1 MQLLCKIGMRT
12 DRAAVDKS
20 ILHDQI
26 ADSIT
31 NDLTEKEAKF
41 VEAFTT
47 QPTASLQ
54 TVAKAAGY
62 HGRSLSHT
70 PYQMIR
76 KTKIR
81 KAIATAFKK
90 LGLTPEYW
98 AWKLK
103 DAAEAESLV
112 WVGGERVK
120 VPDHKQRLAATR
132 MALELRGAFDPVPQG
147 AAGQTGGGQSITLNV
162 GFKNSWEAEKDP
174 RKRLDTATVVTTP

>member
-1 MQLLCKIGMRT
+1 MRT

-31 NDLTEKEAKF
+31 EDLTEKQAKF
-41 VEAFTT
+41 VEAYTT
-47 QPTASLQ
+47 MPGATLQ
-54 TVAKAAGY
+54 TVAKQAGY
-62 HGRSLSHT
+62 RGKSLSVG
-70 PYQMIR
+70 PYVTIR

-81 KAIATAFKK
+81 KAIASAFKK

-103 DAAEAESLV
+103 DAAEAETLV
-112 WVGGERVK
+112 WMGGERVK
-120 VPDHKQRLAATR
+120 VPDHKQRLTATR

-147 AAGQTGGGQSITLNV
+147 QAGQAAAGQNITLNL
-162 GFKNSWEAEKDP
+162 GFKSSWNKESPAVD
-174 RKRLDTATVVTTP
+174 VQVTK